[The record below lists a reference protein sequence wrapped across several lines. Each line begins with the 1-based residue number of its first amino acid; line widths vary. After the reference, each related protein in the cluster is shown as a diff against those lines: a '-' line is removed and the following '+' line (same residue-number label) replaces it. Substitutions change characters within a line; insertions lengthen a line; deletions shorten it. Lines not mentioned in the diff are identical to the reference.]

1 MYFCG
6 HPGSNTGFITNHPP
20 ITIDYAP
27 PYLFIHHCLIG
38 FFCFTCTANPGYGRY
53 VVLVC
58 PQRLDDLAQAGGD
71 LNKDSIADVVMI
83 IQGTDKKKFM
93 RNEELGADTLDLN
106 PRMLLVLFKQADS
119 SYRVAAKNTGFIPSP
134 GNAENPCESDPLFDT
149 DALTVKKGVFTL
161 RRHYWS
167 SCGSYGTSLEDYVFR
182 YQNGKFE
189 MIGYASESTD
199 RSSGEMNRCS
209 VNFSTRKTIRT
220 SGENMFYDTKEKPQ
234 TVQTSFKISEL
245 MNLETLTPESFDDGL
260 QKALPAR

>member
-1 MYFCG
+1 MRHRICLFTIALLAFSAL
-6 HPGSNTGFITNHPP
+6 HAQQIPATGATLSSFVPKDWMI
-20 ITIDYAP
+20 
-27 PYLFIHHCLIG
+27 F
-38 FFCFTCTANPGYGRY
+38 
-53 VVLVC
+53 
-58 PQRLDDLAQAGGD
+58 AQAGGD